1 MLKERRAAA
10 QQVADQLFAAEAAI
24 DAAITA
30 TATLAAL
37 MPSVRNQAGAGACIG
52 QDALLK
58 AVATIAKLGD
68 ARTEIVAT
76 HAALRVAQRQIGLDA
91 VSFGGLVEKIGVP
104 GDSGAPS
111 GRLTVVETQR
121 AAIAA

>member
-24 DAAITA
+24 DAAIAA
-30 TATLAAL
+30 TATLTAL
-37 MPSVRNQAGAGACIG
+37 MPTVRSEAGAGACIG
-52 QDALLK
+52 QDALLR

-91 VSFGGLVEKIGVP
+91 VSFGGLVEKVGRP
-104 GDSGAPS
+104 PQEGEPN
-111 GRLTVVETQR
+111 GRLTIVETSR
-121 AAIAA
+121 VAA

>member
-37 MPSVRNQAGAGACIG
+37 MPSVRLQAGAAACVG
-52 QDALLK
+52 QDALLS
-58 AVATIAKLGD
+58 AVATIAKLSD
-68 ARTEIVAT
+68 ARSEIVAT
-76 HAALRVAQRQIGLDA
+76 HKALRVTQRHIGLDA
-91 VSFGGLVEKIGVP
+91 VSFGGLVQKSPEP
-104 GDSGAPS
+104 GTTN
-111 GRLTVVETQR
+111 GRLSVVETQQ
-121 AAIAA
+121 AAVAA

>member
-1 MLKERRAAA
+1 MLKERRAVA

-37 MPSVRNQAGAGACIG
+37 MPSVRTQAGAAVCIG
-52 QDALLK
+52 QDALLG
-58 AVATIAKLGD
+58 AVATIGKLSD

-76 HAALRVAQRQIGLDA
+76 HAALRVAQRQVGLDA
-91 VSFGGLVEKIGVP
+91 VAFGGLVQKSGTP
-104 GDSGAPS
+104 GADGPN

-121 AAIAA
+121 SAVAA

>member
-37 MPSVRNQAGAGACIG
+37 MPSVRAQAGAGACIG

-58 AVATIAKLGD
+58 AVATIGKLSD

-76 HAALRVAQRQIGLDA
+76 HAALRVAQRQVGLDA
-91 VSFGGLVEKIGVP
+91 VAFGGLVQKVGTPP
-104 GDSGAPS
+104 GENAPN

-121 AAIAA
+121 SAIAA

>member
-24 DAAITA
+24 DAAISA

-37 MPSVRNQAGAGACIG
+37 MPSVRTQAGAGACIG
-52 QDALLK
+52 QDALLS
-58 AVATIAKLGD
+58 AVQTIAKLGE

-76 HAALRVAQRQIGLDA
+76 HAALRVAQRQVGLDA
-91 VSFGGLVEKIGVP
+91 VAFGGMVTKIGNLP
-104 GDSGAPS
+104 GENGPS
-111 GRLTVVETQR
+111 GRLRAVETQVSV
-121 AAIAA
+121 AA

>member
-1 MLKERRAAA
+1 MLKERRAVA

-37 MPSVRNQAGAGACIG
+37 MPSVRTQAGAAACIG
-52 QDALLK
+52 QDALLG
-58 AVATIAKLGD
+58 AVATIGKLSD

-76 HAALRVAQRQIGLDA
+76 HAALRVAQRQVGLDA
-91 VSFGGLVEKIGVP
+91 VAFGGLVQKSGTP
-104 GDSGAPS
+104 GADGPN

-121 AAIAA
+121 SAVAA

>member
-37 MPSVRNQAGAGACIG
+37 MPSVRLQAGAAACIG
-52 QDALLK
+52 QDALLS
-58 AVATIAKLGD
+58 AVQTITKLSD
-68 ARTEIVAT
+68 ARSEIIAT
-76 HAALRVAQRQIGLDA
+76 HKALRVTQRHIGLDA
-91 VSFGGLVEKIGVP
+91 VSFGGMVEKAPDP
-104 GDSGAPS
+104 GAHN
-111 GRLTVVETQR
+111 GRLRVIDTQAV
-121 AAIAA
+121 AA

>member
-24 DAAITA
+24 DAAIAA

-37 MPSVRNQAGAGACIG
+37 MPTVRTQAGAGACIG

-58 AVATIAKLGD
+58 AVATIGKLSD

-91 VSFGGLVEKIGVP
+91 VAFGGMVEKIGTPP
-104 GDSGAPS
+104 GENGPQ
-111 GRLTVVETQR
+111 GRLKVVETQQAR
-121 AAIAA
+121 VAA